1 MKLKSCKKIYT
12 IKSLKFAD
20 PIVVSC
26 VARNLLK
33 LNVIDSNEKNLKNS
47 PEITWV
53 RDAAFEEAKL
63 KGMLQGKIEGK
74 LEAKK
79 EVAKTLKGMGISIDN
94 ISETTGLS
102 KNEIESL

>member
-1 MKLKSCKKIYT
+1 M
-12 IKSLKFAD
+12 
-20 PIVVSC
+20 
-26 VARNLLK
+26 
-33 LNVIDSNEKNLKNS
+33 DSNEKNLKNS

-79 EVAKTLKGMGISIDN
+79 KRVAKTLKGMGISIDI

-102 KNEIESL
+102 ENGIENL